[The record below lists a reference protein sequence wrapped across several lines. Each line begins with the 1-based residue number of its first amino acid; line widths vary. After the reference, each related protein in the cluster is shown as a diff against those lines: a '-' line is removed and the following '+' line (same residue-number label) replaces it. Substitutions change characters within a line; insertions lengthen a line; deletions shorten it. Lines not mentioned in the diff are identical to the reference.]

1 MEEANPIYRH
11 IDMEHAADAQFIVL
25 GENGTRPVMNK
36 TISAGNSSK
45 SMAKAIDA
53 LFSGTICSLSMMS
66 PLVHAGSDEAYAR
79 VLVAARVMEVT
90 SIELEVALYH
100 DGTFTRRPISYHLVI
115 LAILNSGYLVGSG
128 GAPRSLESVVLS
140 GSQFY
145 RDTLPRTENRESVRR
160 PLADRTHGFHGEDD
174 CTEGFT
180 AITTDH
186 WRK

>member
-100 DGTFTRRPISYHLVI
+100 DGTFTRLPISYHLVI
-115 LAILNSGYLVGSG
+115 PS
-128 GAPRSLESVVLS
+128 
-140 GSQFY
+140 
-145 RDTLPRTENRESVRR
+145 
-160 PLADRTHGFHGEDD
+160 
-174 CTEGFT
+174 
-180 AITTDH
+180 
-186 WRK
+186 